1 MADKSDKD
9 IKQAKWFS
17 IISALIIFVKTV
29 IEVIFN

>member
-1 MADKSDKD
+1 MAEKDNKD

-29 IEVIFN
+29 VEVIFN